1 VVVGDEIC
9 PKPFEQKCIIIY
21 FYKIII
27 VMFQKYRLYIS
38 GNISTRSPTLC
49 SKGSG
54 KSTMLKMLVAKFP
67 EHIPRYFDCT
77 TKARGALADE
87 YEIYVDC
94 TTDPTPLTFD
104 EWLNS

>member
-49 SKGSG
+49 SN
-54 KSTMLKMLVAKFP
+54 
-67 EHIPRYFDCT
+67 YFDCT

>member
-1 VVVGDEIC
+1 MTGRVTDDW
-9 PKPFEQKCIIIY
+9 Q
-21 FYKIII
+21 
-27 VMFQKYRLYIS
+27 
-38 GNISTRSPTLC
+38 
-49 SKGSG
+49 
-54 KSTMLKMLVAKFP
+54 
-67 EHIPRYFDCT
+67 